1 MPIAVEMQIS
11 LQHLRAKKAGFV
23 SLTTWISVIGI
34 ALGVAVLIVVVGVM
48 TGFQRE
54 IRIKLLGTQSHI
66 EVYKIG
72 EGAMEKWREVIS
84 HIQDVP
90 EIVAASPFVF
100 GQVMLTSR
108 TGVAGAIVRGIDPS
122 REIDVTDIGKYIQPG
137 SLERLNSH
145 ESIIAS
151 DRKKKSEIPSAG
163 LVIGEVLAT
172 ILGANVGDDV
182 TMVSPVGVVT
192 PAGMLPLTRRF
203 KVVGTFRSGFYQFD
217 SGMAFI
223 SIKDAQD
230 FFGIKDGVTG
240 IHARVRDIF
249 AAEKVANELQKD
261 LKNLKRAKGPYWAR
275 SWQRMNVNLF
285 SALKTERITMFIL
298 LLLVIIVAAFNIV
311 GSLIMVVMEKGKE
324 IAILISMG
332 ATRGAILRIF
342 FIQGAIMGLS
352 GSVLGTVGGLTLGWK
367 LSIVENFLEKFLG
380 LDILPASVYHID
392 KLPVRMTFVDVT
404 ATAVIAVIISLG
416 ATLYP
421 AWRASRVDPVEM
433 LRYG

>member
-1 MPIAVEMQIS
+1 MPFAAEMQIS
-11 LQHLRAKKAGFV
+11 LRHLSAKKAGFV

-34 ALGVAVLIVVVGVM
+34 ALGVAILIVVVGVM

-72 EGAMEKWREVIS
+72 SGSMGKWREVVS
-84 HIQDVP
+84 YIQDVP

-108 TGVAGAIVRGIDPS
+108 TGVTGAIVRGIDPS
-122 REIDVTDIGKYIQPG
+122 REINVTDIDKYIRSG
-137 SLERLNSH
+137 SLEKLNSPD
-145 ESIIAS
+145 SKIAS
-151 DRKKKSEIPSAG
+151 DRKQESEMPLAG

-172 ILGANVGDDV
+172 ILGANVGDEV

-217 SGMAFI
+217 SGMAFM

-230 FFGIKDGVTG
+230 FFGLKDGVSG
-240 IHARVRDIF
+240 IHARVHDIF
-249 AAEKVANELQKD
+249 AAEKVANQLQKG
-261 LKNLKRAKGPYWAR
+261 LKNLEKTQGPYWAR

-285 SALKTERITMFIL
+285 SALKTERTTMFIL

-342 FIQGAIMGLS
+342 FIQGA
-352 GSVLGTVGGLTLGWK
+352 
-367 LSIVENFLEKFLG
+367 
-380 LDILPASVYHID
+380 
-392 KLPVRMTFVDVT
+392 
-404 ATAVIAVIISLG
+404 
-416 ATLYP
+416 
-421 AWRASRVDPVEM
+421 
-433 LRYG
+433 